1 VSCQEVL
8 FNDDDDYNNAYDNDA
23 DDNDDGR

>member
-8 FNDDDDYNNAYDNDA
+8 IYDDDDYNNAYDNDA